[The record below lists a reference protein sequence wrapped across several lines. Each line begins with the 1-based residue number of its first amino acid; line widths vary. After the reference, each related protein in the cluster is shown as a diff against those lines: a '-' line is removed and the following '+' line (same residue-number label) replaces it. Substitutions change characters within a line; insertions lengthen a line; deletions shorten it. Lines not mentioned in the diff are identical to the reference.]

1 MKKVVLAKILAFV
14 VVFSLSGCDSAD
26 LTKSPVLERKQG
38 RYYLTSKDD
47 ETVIKDIKAFGR
59 NGECRVAF
67 DINFHS
73 KFDDPDD
80 SKKYKA
86 YLKAS
91 GFEIRNNGFNDLVK
105 CRNTDGSIGEVL
117 YDYAVVLKDGT
128 CVSILSF
135 LTIKE
140 YNEIVSKLSET
151 TRQYFNLGEP
161 PLGKQLI
168 YGSSLEFWL
177 KNCEP
182 KNGKYEIEAKTN
194 FGTFEYEI
202 AGR

>member
-14 VVFSLSGCDSAD
+14 VVFALSGCDSAD
-26 LTKSPVLERKQG
+26 LTKAPVLERKQS

-59 NGECRVAF
+59 NGECMVKFNIDF
-67 DINFHS
+67 DLKS
-73 KFDDPDD
+73 DDY
-80 SKKYKA
+80 KKYLA

-91 GFEIRNNGFNDLVK
+91 GLEIRSSGWDDFVK
-105 CRNTDGSIGEVL
+105 CRKTDGSIGEVA
-117 YDYAVVLKDGT
+117 YKYAVVLKDGT
-128 CVSILSF
+128 CVNILSF

-151 TRQYFNLGEP
+151 TRQSFKYKEP

-168 YGSSLEFWL
+168 YGNSLKFWL
-177 KNCEP
+177 ENCEP
-182 KNGKYEIEAKTN
+182 KNGKYEIEVKTN

-202 AGR
+202 ADR

>member
-14 VVFSLSGCDSAD
+14 VVFALSGCDSVD
-26 LTKSPVLERKQG
+26 LTKAPVLERKMFT
-38 RYYLTSKDD
+38 YYLTSKDD

-59 NGECRVAF
+59 NGECRVEF
-67 DINFHS
+67 DTE
-73 KFDDPDD
+73 FDFKSDD
-80 SKKYKA
+80 YEKYLA

-91 GFEIRNNGFNDLVK
+91 GLEIREHRDYFYVK
-105 CRNTDGSIGEVL
+105 CRKTNGSIEEIYYWKAL
-117 YDYAVVLKDGT
+117 VLKDGT
-128 CVSILSF
+128 CVDRGDYTR

-140 YNEIVSKLSET
+140 YNEIVSKISET
-151 TRQYFNLGEP
+151 TRQYFKYEEP

-168 YGSSLEFWL
+168 YGNSLRFWL
-177 KNCEP
+177 ENCEP

>member
-14 VVFSLSGCDSAD
+14 VVFALSGCDSVD
-26 LTKSPVLERKQG
+26 LTKAPVLERKMFT
-38 RYYLTSKDD
+38 YYLTSKDD

-59 NGECRVAF
+59 NGECRVEF
-67 DINFHS
+67 GT
-73 KFDDPDD
+73 KFDFKSDD
-80 SKKYKA
+80 YKKYLA

-91 GFEIRNNGFNDLVK
+91 GLEIRKHRDYFYVK
-105 CRNTDGSIGEVL
+105 CRKTDGSIKEVWFPHAL
-117 YDYAVVLKDGT
+117 VLKDGT
-128 CVSILSF
+128 CVDSHQSF
-135 LTIKE
+135 TLKE
-140 YNEIVSKLSET
+140 FNELVSKLSET
-151 TRQYFNLGEP
+151 TRQYFKYEEP

-168 YGSSLEFWL
+168 YNESLSFQL
-177 KNCEP
+177 QNCEP